1 MYQNDRLEAEKKV
14 LLAIEKVRP
23 YLNTDG
29 GDVELIDITDDLIVK
44 VKLLGACNGCQF
56 SEQTLK
62 AGIEESIRK
71 ELPEL
76 KEVQSVKG

>member
-1 MYQNDRLEAEKKV
+1 MLDKLDVERRVN
-14 LLAIEKVRP
+14 LAIDKVRP
-23 YLNTDG
+23 YLHTDG
-29 GDVELIDITDDLIVK
+29 GDVELVEITDDLVVK

-56 SEQTLK
+56 SEQTLR

-76 KEVQSVKG
+76 KELRSVVA